1 MENNYL
7 VLTPV
12 DQAIITSCKIIV
24 DGLAEYLGNGYE
36 FVIHSL
42 ENLDQSVIKI
52 INGHYSNRR
61 EGAPITDL
69 ALSMLEKIKANG
81 DMQSNTYYNKNK
93 KGVIMKSTTI
103 PITGENNRI
112 IGLLCINFYTNIPL
126 SELLANF
133 TPTFSTSSVEDDHII
148 ENFSD
153 NIDDL
158 ILAAVEDASNNV
170 IKNPEIS
177 TINKNKEIIHIL
189 NEKGVFKLKDAVI
202 KVAQH
207 MGISKNTVYM
217 HLRNMLNG
225 NE

>member
-7 VLTPV
+7 ILTPS
-12 DQAIITSCKIIV
+12 DQAILTSCKIIV

-69 ALSMLEKIKANG
+69 ALSMLEKIKAHG
-81 DMQSNTYYNKNK
+81 DMHSYSYYNKNK
-93 KGVIMKSTTI
+93 KGVVMKSTTI

-112 IGLLCINFYTNIPL
+112 IGLLCINFYTDI
-126 SELLANF
+126 SFTDLLANF
-133 TPTFSTSSVEDDHII
+133 TPTFSSSSENDHMI

-153 NIDDL
+153 NIDEL
-158 ILAAVEDASNNV
+158 ILIAVEEASNNV
-170 IKNPEIS
+170 IKNPQIS
-177 TINKNKEIIHIL
+177 TINKNKEIIYML
-189 NEKGVFKLKDAVI
+189 NEKGIFKLKDAVI
-202 KVAQH
+202 KVAYH

-217 HLRNMLNG
+217 HLRNLSNCI
-225 NE
+225 E